1 MHTVFKIITDKVC
14 IHIYS
19 VNFKDRLS
27 IPKQNKLTACYKV
40 RIMLFNMIVNL
51 QFFSSYLTLS
61 ILKYYNQLIDFFCF
75 FFVY

>member
-14 IHIYS
+14 IHKYS

-51 QFFSSYLTLS
+51 QFFFELFNSFDS
-61 ILKYYNQLIDFFCF
+61 
-75 FFVY
+75 

>member
-51 QFFSSYLTLS
+51 QFFFELFSSFDS
-61 ILKYYNQLIDFFCF
+61 
-75 FFVY
+75 